1 MASEP
6 VYIILISLAILSAS
20 VAVLLFF
27 LYRNRK
33 KENSLLKEEL
43 ENYKNN
49 LEQKVKERT
58 RQLEMVR
65 DSVSE
70 YAVQKFELAEELKLK
85 NQQIIR
91 QKDDIQKQTE
101 RLQLAYDEIKK
112 LDSFKY
118 QMTRMIIHDLK
129 NPLNVLLNVADT
141 MKIPQKPAKIIKQI
155 SIEMLDLV
163 MNILDVNKFED
174 SKMKISYDSFDL
186 SVPVSK
192 LAEKFSFLSR
202 NSSIELKVSIPSPC
216 IINSDMHII
225 ERVLENLL
233 SNAFKYTP
241 PEGCIEILATDI
253 DDKVRIE
260 IRDNGAGIPPKLL
273 NEIFD
278 EYVQGSDKSFVYTN
292 STGIGLTYC
301 KLAIEAQGGEIGL
314 VSKQG
319 EGTTV
324 WFLTQKGSSKGL
336 DKSGLITEIAG
347 PGQKSQ
353 RLNSNDIAMIRPYLD
368 QIKSK
373 GIFEVSAIINILG
386 NEVFDENER
395 LSEWKDAVEAS
406 VFSAKEKLFRELT
419 GL

>member
-1 MASEP
+1 MTSEHLNVILIILSVIVLAAGVI
-6 VYIILISLAILSAS
+6 VYIFYRKEREANILLRAEKED
-20 VAVLLFF
+20 
-27 LYRNRK
+27 YRT
-33 KENSLLKEEL
+33 
-43 ENYKNN
+43 N

-58 RQLEMVR
+58 RQIEMVR

-70 YAVQKFELAEELKLK
+70 YAVQKFELAEELKNK

-101 RLQLAYDEIKK
+101 KLQLAYDEIKK

-118 QMTRMIIHDLK
+118 QMTRMLIHDLK

-141 MKIPQKPAKIIKQI
+141 MKIPQKPARIIKQI

-174 SKMKISYDSFDL
+174 SKMKINYDNFDL
-186 SVPVSK
+186 SGPVNK

-216 IINSDMHII
+216 IINTDMNII

-241 PEGCIEILATDI
+241 PDGRIEILATET
-253 DDKVRIE
+253 DDKIRIE
-260 IRDNGAGIPPKLL
+260 IKDNGSGIPAKLL

-314 VSKQG
+314 ISKQG

-324 WFLTQKGSSKGL
+324 WFLTQKGSISGMEKTGL
-336 DKSGLITEIAG
+336 FEEVTRN
-347 PGQKSQ
+347 GQKSLK
-353 RLNSNDIAMIRPYLD
+353 LNANDIALIRPYLN

-386 NEVFDENER
+386 NDVFDENER
-395 LSEWKDAVEAS
+395 LREWKDAVESS
-406 VFSAKEKLFRELT
+406 VFSAKESLFRELT
-419 GL
+419 HI